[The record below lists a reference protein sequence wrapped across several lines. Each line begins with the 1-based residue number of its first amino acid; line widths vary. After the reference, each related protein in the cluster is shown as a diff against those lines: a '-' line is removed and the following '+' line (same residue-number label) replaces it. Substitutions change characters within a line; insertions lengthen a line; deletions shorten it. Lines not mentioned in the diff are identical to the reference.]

1 MEVRI
6 SSWGTSLG
14 VRLPKKHLD
23 KLKLGNGDYLN
34 IDLTPDGFKL
44 TKAFSDNE
52 LPEEVKNMLVQI
64 ASEEAAK
71 DSISSIEVY
80 QRLQESGEPVLDK
93 WLKNKKNWTI
103 LENTW
108 RRR

>member
-1 MEVRI
+1 MKVRI

-14 VRLPKKHLD
+14 IRLPKKHLD

-34 IDLTPDGFKL
+34 VDLMPDGFKL
-44 TKAFSDNE
+44 TKVFSDTKM
-52 LPEEVKNMLVQI
+52 PEEVKNMLVQI

-80 QRLQESGEPVLDK
+80 QRLQENGNSTVDK
-93 WLKNKKNWTI
+93 WLKNKKNWII
-103 LENTW
+103 LESAW